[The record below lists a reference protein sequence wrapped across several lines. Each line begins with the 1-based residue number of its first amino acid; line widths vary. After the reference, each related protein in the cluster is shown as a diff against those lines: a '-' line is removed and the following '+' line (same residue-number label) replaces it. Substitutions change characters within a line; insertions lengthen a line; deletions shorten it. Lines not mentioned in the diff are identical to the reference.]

1 MAEITWTGMAQC
13 QRCQKTEELHILEA
27 VPEPGSSTPLDVL
40 ITFDK
45 PTGWPSLLYCSRK
58 CQLKAQLTW
67 AVSEKERLEQELEDE
82 E

>member
-1 MAEITWTGMAQC
+1 MPEITWTGLAQC
-13 QRCQKTEELHILEA
+13 QRCQKTAEISVVEA
-27 VPEPGSSTPLDVL
+27 VPEPGSGTPLDVL

-45 PTGWPSLLYCSRK
+45 PVGWPSLLYCSRK